1 MSLRFFRTLRL
12 ARASLV
18 IRFPLSLRSFPDL
31 IASVAEMVFWDKSG
45 IEKVKLWLVLSQ
57 NKSLDEFLKKTD
69 L

>member
-31 IASVAEMVFWDKSG
+31 IALVDKMAVWNKSG